1 MTYEPSGI
9 YCISPDGLGK
19 KVVSKKIVS
28 TYSKNVVSVSINYDD
43 DTLCRSNYGK

>member
-19 KVVSKKIVS
+19 KVVS